1 MSCKHGNWPPCDEC
15 DADDVLYMRIQ
26 NLENECA
33 DWTKGYGLLFK
44 QNGQLRDLIELMFS
58 STMPYDKSGQPTFSD
73 AVVNLWSNL
82 NQVDSAGPS
91 ACYDEPQ
98 PAPAAQYD
106 ASAQP
111 STCTWS
117 LDDEDSSTWSS
128 SCGELWSF
136 IDGGPKEN
144 RVTYCHHCGK
154 PIDVARA
161 ADKEP
166 T

>member
-1 MSCKHGNWPPCDEC
+1 MTLQERIAQLVAKHGSLRAVARATEI
-15 DADDVLYMRIQ
+15 DV
-26 NLENECA
+26 
-33 DWTKGYGLLFK
+33 GYLSRLCSGEKASPKSDTLHRLGL
-44 QNGQLRDLIELMFS
+44 RR
-58 STMPYDKSGQPTFSD
+58 
-73 AVVNLWSNL
+73 VVS
-82 NQVDSAGPS
+82 
-91 ACYDEPQ
+91 YEPLDTLQ
-98 PAPAAQYD
+98 PASAAQDD
-106 ASAQP
+106 ASVQP

-161 ADKEP
+161 ADKEQS
-166 T
+166 

>member
-98 PAPAAQYD
+98 PAPAAHKGQ
-106 ASAQP
+106 ATQTNCP
-111 STCTWS
+111 
-117 LDDEDSSTWSS
+117 ER
-128 SCGELWSF
+128 ELIEWT
-136 IDGGPKEN
+136 DYWPEN
-144 RVTYCHHCGK
+144 ARVPRVDPRSKT
-154 PIDVARA
+154 
-161 ADKEP
+161 
-166 T
+166 